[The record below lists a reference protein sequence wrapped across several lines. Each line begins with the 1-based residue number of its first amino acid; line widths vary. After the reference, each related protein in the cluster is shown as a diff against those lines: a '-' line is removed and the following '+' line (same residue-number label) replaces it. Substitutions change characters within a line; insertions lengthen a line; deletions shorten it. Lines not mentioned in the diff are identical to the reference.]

1 MQLEKF
7 KEAFIKLRL
16 YAGLEGAT
24 ISTIKA
30 MIVVLKGMEEAMY
43 DLFTNNGVKLQC
55 RASYK

>member
-43 DLFTNNGVKLQC
+43 DLCTNNGAKAAMQGKL
-55 RASYK
+55 